1 VRDTRGVYQFQ
12 AILDKEVPGDEFSR
26 DKLVIRLAVQDG
38 FGLDA
43 VVEEV
48 KKNVKGVTEVTPD
61 EIIVEQDK
69 EKLELQLFERTG
81 IKADYVVENRPVH
94 L

>member
-1 VRDTRGVYQFQ
+1 M
-12 AILDKEVPGDEFSR
+12 
-26 DKLVIRLAVQDG
+26 QDG
-38 FGLDA
+38 FATDA
-43 VVEEV
+43 VIDEV

-61 EIIVEQDK
+61 EVIVEQDK
-69 EKLELQLFERTG
+69 EKLELELFERTG

>member
-1 VRDTRGVYQFQ
+1 M
-12 AILDKEVPGDEFSR
+12 
-26 DKLVIRLAVQDG
+26 
-38 FGLDA
+38 
-43 VVEEV
+43 
-48 KKNVKGVTEVTPD
+48 KGVTEVTPD